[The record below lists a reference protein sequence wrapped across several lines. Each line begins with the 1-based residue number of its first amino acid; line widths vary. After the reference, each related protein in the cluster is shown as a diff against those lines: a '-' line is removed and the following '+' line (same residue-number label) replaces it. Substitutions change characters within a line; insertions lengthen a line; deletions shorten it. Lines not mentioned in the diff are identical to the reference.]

1 MSKKFVRKIIGV
13 KSIQN
18 LRDYTNEIGD
28 IVIKDGIH
36 GYLRT
41 EDEYK
46 PITYPVIWDY
56 GVDPEDK
63 SRSDMHVN
71 ASGIHKLDTKKDTSS
86 KYDLTDR
93 NIKEQWQLKDDYVD
107 ISSSKQLSDYGIYK
121 YDDVNES
128 SLHEQLEP
136 QSYRKE
142 IDIAT
147 NPKSN
152 ETVLIDIDYNHT
164 IRTQNYNYATDCSAG
179 YDRRYT
185 VKLDPGYLIEHTWG
199 DKNGY
204 WRDVTYAARSELL
217 ESLGAYGTTITLSQH
232 SLDQCGFVVHSNGV
246 DDGIALVGRYYSE
259 KNTGMIEFKANKKKL
274 DFISWYD
281 PSTSSYDFKIQ
292 GDDELLSKFVATI
305 DNLLGFTST
314 INGLKQRIS
323 SLESRVTSLEN
334 RQ

>member
-56 GVDPEDK
+56 GVDPDDK

-93 NIKEQWQLKDDYVD
+93 NIREQWRLKDDYVD
-107 ISSSKQLSDYGIYK
+107 ISSEKNLSDYGIYK
-121 YDDVNES
+121 YDDVNQS
-128 SLHEQLEP
+128 ALHEQLEP
-136 QSYRKE
+136 QSYYRE
-142 IDIAT
+142 IHVAS
-147 NPKSN
+147 NPISSESISIN
-152 ETVLIDIDYNHT
+152 SDYNHS
-164 IRTQNYNYATDCSAG
+164 IHTQNYEDAIDCRTQ
-179 YDRRYT
+179 YERRFT
-185 VKLDPGYLIEHTWG
+185 VKLDAGYLMEHIWA
-199 DKNGY
+199 DSNGY
-204 WRDVTYAARSELL
+204 GYDVSYSVRGDLKGL
-217 ESLGAYGTTITLSQH
+217 VNNNGTIITLSQYTGQ
-232 SLDQCGFVVHSNGV
+232 QCGIIINSNDV
-246 DDGIALVGRYYSE
+246 DNGMMITSRSYDAH
-259 KNTGMIEFKANKKKL
+259 NTGIIEFKANDKKL
-274 DFISWYD
+274 DFISWYNPD
-281 PSTSSYDFKIQ
+281 NSSYDFKIQ
-292 GDDELLSKFVATI
+292 GDTELLSKFVTTI
-305 DNLLGFTST
+305 DNLLGFTTT

>member
-56 GVDPEDK
+56 GVDPDDK

-93 NIKEQWQLKDDYVD
+93 SIKEQWQLKDDHVD

-121 YDDVNES
+121 YDDVNQS
-128 SLHEQLEP
+128 ALHEQLEP
-136 QSYRKE
+136 QSYYKE
-142 IDIAT
+142 IHVAANPISSEAT
-147 NPKSN
+147 SINS
-152 ETVLIDIDYNHT
+152 DYNHN
-164 IRTQNYNYATDCSAG
+164 INTQNYEDAVDCSKQ
-179 YDRRYT
+179 YERRFT
-185 VKLDPGYLIEHTWG
+185 VKLDAGYLMEHTWA
-199 DKNGY
+199 DNNGY
-204 WRDVTYAARSELL
+204 GYEVSFSTKGDLKELVNNNC
-217 ESLGAYGTTITLSQH
+217 TTITLSQYT
-232 SLDQCGFVVHSNGV
+232 DQQCGVVIHSNGV
-246 DDGIALVGRYYSE
+246 DDGITMGSRYYDS

-274 DFISWYD
+274 DFISWYNPD
-281 PSTSSYDFKIQ
+281 TSTYDFKIQ
-292 GDDELLSKFVATI
+292 GDTELLTKFVATI

-334 RQ
+334 R

>member
-71 ASGIHKLDTKKDTSS
+71 ASGIHKLDTKKDTSN

-93 NIKEQWQLKDDYVD
+93 NIKEQWQLKDDHVD

-121 YDDVNES
+121 YDDVNNS
-128 SLHEQLEP
+128 ALHEQLEP
-136 QSYRKE
+136 LAYRKE
-142 IDIAT
+142 IDVAT
-147 NPKSN
+147 NPESN
-152 ETVLIDIDYNHT
+152 ESVTIDTNYTHT
-164 IRTQNYNYATDCSAG
+164 IRTQNYNDAVDCSAG
-179 YDRRYT
+179 YDRRHT
-185 VKLDPGYLIEHTWG
+185 VKLDAGYLIEHTWG

-204 WRDVTYAARSELL
+204 WRDVSYANKGEMLDTV
-217 ESLGAYGTTITLSQH
+217 GPFGTSITLSQH
-232 SLDQCGFVVHSNGV
+232 SLDNCGVTINSNGN
-246 DDGIALVGRYYSE
+246 DDGITMGSRYYDRR
-259 KNTGMIEFKANKKKL
+259 NTGMIEFESNKKKL

-281 PSTSSYDFKIQ
+281 SNTSTYDFKIQ

-334 RQ
+334 R